1 MAMKVST
8 AVLSHAAQLLRIQH
22 QQQQIRAQEEHIRQE
37 HMHLERLREAKNR
50 QDQVRGANVDI
61 TV

>member
-1 MAMKVST
+1 MTGVQTCALPIFQNK
-8 AVLSHAAQLLRIQH
+8 
-22 QQQQIRAQEEHIRQE
+22 QQEVRAQEEHIRQE
-37 HMHLERLREAKNR
+37 HMQLERLREVKNR

>member
-1 MAMKVST
+1 MKVSAT
-8 AVLSHAAQLLRIQH
+8 VLAHAAQLLRFQNK
-22 QQQQIRAQEEHIRQE
+22 QQEVRAQEEHIRQE
-37 HMHLERLREAKNR
+37 HMQLERLRKDKNQ

>member
-1 MAMKVST
+1 MKVSAT
-8 AVLSHAAQLLRIQH
+8 VLSHAAQLLRFQNK
-22 QQQQIRAQEEHIRQE
+22 QQEVRAQEEHIRQE
-37 HMHLERLREAKNR
+37 HMQLERLREDKNR

>member
-1 MAMKVST
+1 MKVSAT
-8 AVLSHAAQLLRIQH
+8 VLSHAAQLLRFQNK
-22 QQQQIRAQEEHIRQE
+22 QQEVRAQEEHIRQE
-37 HMHLERLREAKNR
+37 HMQLDRLRKDKNQ

>member
-1 MAMKVST
+1 MKVSAT
-8 AVLSHAAQLLRIQH
+8 VLSHAAQLLRFQNK
-22 QQQQIRAQEEHIRQE
+22 QQEVRAQEEHIRQE
-37 HMHLERLREAKNR
+37 RMQLERLREVKNR